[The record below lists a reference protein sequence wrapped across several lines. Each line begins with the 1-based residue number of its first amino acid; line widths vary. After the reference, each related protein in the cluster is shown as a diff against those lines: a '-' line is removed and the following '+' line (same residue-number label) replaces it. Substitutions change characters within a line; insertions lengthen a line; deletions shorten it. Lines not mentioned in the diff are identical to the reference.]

1 MPFRSKKQRKW
12 MWANKPEM
20 AEKWTQE
27 HGSKIVKKK
36 NGGLFHAK
44 GYDTAPWVNE
54 YGYPTGGIT
63 IKKGGK

>member
-12 MWANKPEM
+12 LWANKPEM

-36 NGGLFHAK
+36 KGGLIHAK